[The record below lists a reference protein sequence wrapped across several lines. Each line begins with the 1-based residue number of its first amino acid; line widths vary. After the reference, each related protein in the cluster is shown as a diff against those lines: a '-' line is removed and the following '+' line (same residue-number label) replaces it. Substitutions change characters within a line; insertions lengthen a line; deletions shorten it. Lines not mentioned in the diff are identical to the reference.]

1 MYRFIYLSV
10 TTCSSVLFT
19 LCVPGYLES
28 FEELRS
34 QEQDKMS
41 QSQENIVSLLE
52 HCSRVRRRRSR
63 KEEGGGD
70 EKGKE

>member
-1 MYRFIYLSV
+1 M

-19 LCVPGYLES
+19 PCVPGYLES
-28 FEELRS
+28 FEDLRS
-34 QEQDKMS
+34 QEQDKMN

-52 HCSRVRRRRSR
+52 HCSRVRRRSR